1 MEPTGLHR
9 AYASGGAGT
18 QTQGCMTSEPGLV
31 WQTSKGT
38 GHRGQSLKGTRQVRN
53 PRPEVSGS
61 SGKGGRCLWA
71 RRGDCGRGASPA
83 ADLRQPSP
91 HLPQRPSPTAPGH
104 APRRQAP
111 AAVFS
116 EDCANRLPPTGWVTP
131 PPSSYLPVLQGV
143 GPTGLI
149 WIGSMPAFHPGG
161 SRREAVSHSSPA
173 SRGAPLAQLA
183 RGPFLRLQSRWHLS
197 DFLSLSHL
205 LPLSCLFLPLL
216 RAW

>member
-1 MEPTGLHR
+1 MADIKGNWAQRSESEGDKTG
-9 AYASGGAGT
+9 
-18 QTQGCMTSEPGLV
+18 M
-31 WQTSKGT
+31 
-38 GHRGQSLKGTRQVRN
+38 N

-83 ADLRQPSP
+83 ADLWQPSP
-91 HLPQRPSPTAPGH
+91 QLLPRRPPPPPLLGTPR
-104 APRRQAP
+104 RRQAR

-131 PPSSYLPVLQGV
+131 PRSSYFPVLQGV

-149 WIGSMPAFHPGG
+149 WIGSMPTFHPRG

-173 SRGAPLAQLA
+173 SRGAWPSWPA
-183 RGPFLRLQSRWHLS
+183 PS
-197 DFLSLSHL
+197 
-205 LPLSCLFLPLL
+205 SCLQKPVAPLL
-216 RAW
+216 